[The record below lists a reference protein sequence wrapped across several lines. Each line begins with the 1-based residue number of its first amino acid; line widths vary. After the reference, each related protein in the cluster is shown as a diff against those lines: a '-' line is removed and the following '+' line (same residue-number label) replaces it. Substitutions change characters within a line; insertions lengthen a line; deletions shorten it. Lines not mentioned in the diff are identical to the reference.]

1 MSHNNHTESRENS
14 FMRGTPEQTI
24 EYYLNLAEGW
34 KDPYGAPIERMFEGV
49 RTVCDHEIVGSK
61 CRGGD
66 LLAQKTE
73 SDTLVYIQPRTGLA
87 GVSLA
92 EVCKRHDKKLV
103 LFMPSSKRISEH
115 QAAPIER
122 GAEARFIR
130 IASTRNL
137 QQYAKKWSEE
147 RGYAFIPLGLKS
159 EYVVAGFVKTML
171 SMKAP
176 DEFWT
181 AVSTSVLNRSL
192 QIAYPNA
199 KAHGVAVARN
209 LAAGERGRAE
219 IISAPE
225 PFTTPA
231 KNIMAPF
238 DIIPTYDLK
247 AWREVPKNTDR
258 DVMFWNVG
266 GTVKVHD
273 QAIFDEVNSQREWG
287 DMRDLEDN
295 SKTTFTHSG
304 IRTAVG

>member
-1 MSHNNHTESRENS
+1 MSHNNHTESRDNA
-14 FMRGTPEQTI
+14 FMRGSAQETI
-24 EYYLNLAEGW
+24 DYYLNLAEGW
-34 KDPYGAPIERMFEGV
+34 TDPYGPPIERMYEGV
-49 RTVCDHEIVGSK
+49 RTVCDHEIVGTK

-66 LLAQKTE
+66 LLAQKAE

-92 EVCKRHDKKLV
+92 EVCRRHNKKLV

-137 QQYAKKWSEE
+137 QQYARKWSEE
-147 RGYAFIPLGLKS
+147 RGFTFIPLGLKS
-159 EYVVAGFVKTML
+159 EYVVAGLVKTML

-192 QIAYPNA
+192 QIAFPEA

-231 KNIMAPF
+231 RNTSAPF

-247 AWREVPKNTDR
+247 AWREVPKHTDR
-258 DVMFWNVG
+258 DVLFWNVG

-273 QAIFDEVNSQREWG
+273 EAIYDEVDSQREWG
-287 DMRDLEDN
+287 NMSDLEDHN
-295 SKTTFTHSG
+295 ATRLSHSR
-304 IRTAVG
+304 ILSTVG

>member
-1 MSHNNHTESRENS
+1 MSHNNHTESRDNA
-14 FMRGTPEQTI
+14 FMRGSPQETI
-24 EYYLNLAEGW
+24 DYYLNLAEGW
-34 KDPYGAPIERMFEGV
+34 TDPYGPPIEEMHQGV
-49 RTVCDHEIVGSK
+49 RVVADHRIVGTK

-66 LLAQKTE
+66 LLALKSE

-92 EVCKRHDKKLV
+92 EVCRRHDKKLV

-115 QAAPIER
+115 QAAAIEQ

-147 RGYAFIPLGLKS
+147 RGHTFIPLGLKS
-159 EYVVAGFVKTML
+159 KWVVAGLVKTML

-176 DEFWT
+176 DEFWS
-181 AVSTSVLNRSL
+181 AVSTSILNRSM
-192 QIAYPNA
+192 QIAWPEA
-199 KAHGVAVARN
+199 RARGVAVARN
-209 LAAGERGRAE
+209 LAAGERGRME

-231 KNIMAPF
+231 RGVEIPF

-247 AWREVPKNTDR
+247 AWREVPKHNNEDIL
-258 DVMFWNVG
+258 FWNVG
-266 GTVKVHD
+266 GQVTAKD
-273 QAIFDEVNSQREWG
+273 EAIYDEVHSQREWG
-287 DMRDLEDN
+287 DMGDLE
-295 SKTTFTHSG
+295 
-304 IRTAVG
+304 